1 MSPTAS
7 APAAAPAALVWAT
20 RAGVLAH
27 AALLAVEFATAG
39 RLVAQDLT
47 ALPLHS
53 GGAVAL
59 HAAAGAQLV
68 AALLLWRP
76 GGGPPLPAV
85 LSAVAFVLGLGQ
97 AYLGSRL
104 LLSLH
109 VPLAMVLVALVTWTL
124 VLVWRPQRARPA

>member
-59 HAAAGAQLV
+59 HAAAGAQLA

-76 GGGPPLPAV
+76 GGGPPLPAA
-85 LSAVAFVLGLGQ
+85 LSAVAFALGQ